1 MDRYRAH
8 SLFQPSYLNAAIGAE
23 GHEGS
28 SKGPPHLFGAML
40 GIPHTQMARTVAV
53 LGFDFVFVDTLHV
66 ATNPENLVS
75 VIQTINFASEGKTCA
90 LVRIPSPE
98 SDLLAYALDAGAAG
112 IVFPQIDTPDQA
124 ALAVNKVRH
133 AYSGGSRSVSPI
145 ALLNGITNIAPDGW
159 TSETIA
165 DRNIAVICQ
174 IESTVAVDNLD
185 AIARVPGVNA
195 LMLGVSD
202 LKVTLGLPVRNPGG
216 VDESKFYEA
225 ISKLIAT
232 SKETGIQLMIPA
244 FRMKPEDVDWLKH
257 FKLVMTSLDIL
268 SVQKSH
274 QKDLNEVKEALAV
287 PKWASNGKPNG
298 KSNGVANGSTHGV
311 TNGKSNGMTNGMTKG
326 VTQQALK
333 GH

>member
-1 MDRYRAH
+1 MDDYRAH
-8 SLFQPSYLNAAIGAE
+8 SLFQPSNLNAAISAE
-23 GHEGS
+23 GYEGS
-28 SKGPPHLFGAML
+28 SKWPPHLFGAML

-53 LGFDFVFVDTLHV
+53 LGFDFIFVDTLHV

-75 VIQTINFASEGKTCA
+75 IIQTINFASEGKTCA

-145 ALLNGITNIAPDGW
+145 ALLDGITNIAPHGW

-185 AIARVPGVNA
+185 VIARVPGVNA

-216 VDESKFYEA
+216 RVDESKFYEA
-225 ISKLIAT
+225 VSKLIAT

-244 FRMKPEDVDWLKH
+244 FRMRLEDVDWLKH
-257 FKLVMTSLDIL
+257 FKLVMTSLDVL
-268 SVQKSH
+268 SVLKSH
-274 QKDLNEVKEALAV
+274 QKDLTEVKEALGV
-287 PKWASNGKPNG
+287 KKGASNG
-298 KSNGVANGSTHGV
+298 KSNGLNNGT
-311 TNGKSNGMTNGMTKG
+311 TNGKTNGMTNGITK
-326 VTQQALK
+326 QALN